1 MSTVLFRR
9 PARRSAPE
17 LPSGELSMQAPPPLP
32 DLESQGFMGVLG
44 ILPMLTSSVAMS
56 MMFLVPGISSV
67 IRYVMMG
74 TMAVSM
80 LLMLV
85 MNLMRP
91 GAERKRK
98 LRGERRGYLR
108 YLAQE
113 RRKVRKVADQQ
124 RRHLLWQHPEPAGL
138 WSAALSKRLWE
149 RRSTHPDFGEVRIGT
164 GRQGLAVSIK
174 APETAPVEDLEPVA
188 SHALRRFIEAYSAVP
203 ETPISIYLPGFA
215 HILMDG
221 DQDAIRGLTRS
232 VLASLATF
240 HSPEDVR
247 IAVLAAPGAATEEW
261 EWVKWLP
268 HCQHPKQTDAA
279 GPVRMVAQ
287 EWEKLEELL
296 GGEELGERGRYE
308 ADSEVSANEPYLVIV
323 VDDAKVPPNAQAATS
338 GYRNAVVLDLS
349 GSLPRRNNKFVLRL
363 QVTED
368 KVEQVTRTESGADEY
383 TLVCRPDNL
392 NPAVSGKLARL
403 ISPYRAGESSEKS
416 EPTLSDFE
424 LPTMLGVG
432 DVKKL
437 DPQITW
443 RPRSTWDQLRIPIG
457 ISESGVPVDLD
468 IKEAAR
474 GGMGPHGILI
484 GATGS
489 GKSEL
494 LRTLV
499 LGLAVTHSSEAL
511 NFVLVDFKGGATF
524 LGMERL
530 PHTSAVITN
539 LADELPLVDRM
550 QEALQSEMTRR
561 QELLRAAGNFSSV
574 HDYEKARTA
583 GAALD
588 PLPSLFVVVDEFS
601 ELLSQKREFIETFVM
616 IGRLGRSLAVHLLL
630 ASQRLEEGRIHALQS
645 HLSYRIGLRTFS
657 ANESRAVL
665 GVPDAYTL
673 PSAPG
678 HGYLKTDTSTLERFR
693 AAYVSGT
700 YRSAT
705 TRTRRQAV
713 IEQQVVPFT
722 TQYLAPRVLES
733 AETEPADA
741 ADAADGE
748 SAETMMDI
756 ILDRLEG
763 QGAPA
768 HRVWLPPLSAPP
780 TLDMLLPPLA
790 PHPELGLCPAGWQG
804 RGLLQVPVGLVDKP
818 LEQLRDNLWA
828 DLSGAGGHVGI
839 AGGTQSGKSTLV
851 RSLVTA
857 LALTHTPR
865 EIQFYCLDF
874 GGGSLSSLRGMPHVG
889 SVAGRLDVDRV
900 IRSVNEIK
908 ALIDRRENDFPA
920 GGVES
925 MAEYRKARREGRFGD
940 DPYGDVFLVIDGW
953 FTLRQD
959 FDKLETAIQEIA
971 SRGLAYGVHLII
983 ASNRWADYRAWLRD
997 AMGTRFELRMG
1008 EPMESDINSKAA
1020 AGVPKVAGR
1029 GLTRERLHF
1038 MAAVPRTDGVESAE
1052 ELADAHRTL
1061 VGAISAA
1068 WQGPR
1073 APQVKL
1079 LPELLPFSEIA
1090 APERDVRVSLGLE
1103 EKALEPAWHDFEQH
1117 PHLIAFGEPETGKSN
1132 LIKVIAQSLIQRYT
1146 PDEARF
1152 IIADPRRNLFDAV
1165 PKEHQLSY
1173 AVAVNAME
1181 TTIKEVAE
1189 SLTKRIPGP
1198 EISPDRL
1205 PLRDWWKGPKL
1216 FLLIDDYD
1224 LLISGSPMRHPMAPI
1239 LDLMSMG
1246 TEIGLHV
1253 VVVRNTTG
1261 AMRSMSDA
1269 LIKRMM
1275 EVGTP
1280 ALLFSCGRE
1289 EGAFLHNTPPKKLPT
1304 GRAQLITRRSAP
1316 VLIQTAAVDK
1326 D

>member
-1 MSTVLFRR
+1 M
-9 PARRSAPE
+9 AA
-17 LPSGELSMQAPPPLP
+17 
-32 DLESQGFMGVLG
+32 QGVM
-44 ILPMLTSSVAMS
+44 MS
-56 MMFLVPGISSV
+56 MMFLMPGISSV
-67 IRYVMMG
+67 FRYVMMG
-74 TMAVSM
+74 AMAFSM
-80 LLMLV
+80 LAMLI
-85 MNLMRP
+85 MNLMKP
-91 GAERKRK
+91 GADRKRK

-113 RRKVRKVADQQ
+113 RRKLRKAADQQ
-124 RRHLLWQHPEPAGL
+124 RRHLLWQHPDPEGL
-138 WSAALSKRLWE
+138 WSIALSKRLWE
-149 RRSTHPDFGEVRIGT
+149 RRPSHPDFGEVRIGT
-164 GRQGLAVSIK
+164 GKQGLAVQVK

-188 SHALRRFIEAYSAVP
+188 THALRRFIEAYSTVP
-203 ETPISIYLPGFA
+203 DTPISIYLPGFA

-221 DQDAIRGLTRS
+221 DRDVARTLARS
-232 VLASLATF
+232 MVASLATF
-240 HSPEDVR
+240 HSPENLRV
-247 IAVLAAPGAATEEW
+247 AVLAGQGAATREW
-261 EWVKWLP
+261 DWAKWLP
-268 HCQHPKQTDAA
+268 HTQHPKETDAA
-279 GPVRMVAQ
+279 GPVRVIAD

-296 GGEELGERGRYE
+296 GGDELSERGRYE
-308 ADSEVSANEPYLVIV
+308 AESEIPANEPYLVII
-323 VDDAKVPPNAQAATS
+323 VDDAKLPINAQAATS
-338 GYRNAVVLDLS
+338 GYRNAVVIDLS
-349 GSLPRRNNKFVLRL
+349 GALPQRNNKYVLRL
-363 QVTED
+363 QLSPD
-368 KVEQVTRTESGADEY
+368 KIEQVTRNEVGADEY
-383 TLVCRPDNL
+383 TLICRPDAL
-392 NPAVSGKLARL
+392 SLGRCSKLARL
-403 ISPYRAGESSEKS
+403 IAPYRAGGSVEKS

-424 LPTMLGVG
+424 LPTLLGVG
-432 DVKKL
+432 DAKKL

-457 ISESGVPVDLD
+457 ISEGGVPVELD

-550 QEALQSEMTRR
+550 QEALASEMTRR
-561 QELLRAAGNFSSV
+561 QELLRAAGNYSSV
-574 HDYEKARTA
+574 HDYEKARQA
-583 GAALD
+583 GADLA
-588 PLPSLFVVVDEFS
+588 PLPSLFIVVDEFS

-705 TRTRRQAV
+705 TRTRRQAI

-722 TQYLAPRVLES
+722 TQYIAPRVLES
-733 AETEPADA
+733 AEAELPEEAPEET
-741 ADAADGE
+741 
-748 SAETMMDI
+748 AETMFGIM
-756 ILDRLEG
+756 LDRLEG
-763 QGAPA
+763 QGSPA

-780 TLDMLLPPLA
+780 TLDMLLPQLGE
-790 PHPELGLCPAGWQG
+790 HPELGLTTVGWDG
-804 RGLLQVPVGLVDKP
+804 RGSLRVPVGIVDKP
-818 LEQLRDNLWA
+818 LEQRRDNMFA

-839 AGGTQSGKSTLV
+839 VGGTQSGKSTLV

-857 LALTHTPR
+857 LALTHTPQ
-865 EIQFYCLDF
+865 EVQFYCLDF
-874 GGGSLSSLRGMPHVG
+874 GGGSLASLRGLPHVG

-900 IRSVNEIK
+900 TRSINEVK
-908 ALIDRRENDFPA
+908 ALIDRRENAFPA
-920 GGVES
+920 AGVES
-925 MAEYRKARREGRFGD
+925 MPEYRKARRQGRFAD
-940 DPYGDVFLVIDGW
+940 DPYGDVFLVVDGW

-959 FDKLETAIQEIA
+959 FDKLEPAIQEIA

-997 AMGTRFELRMG
+997 AMGTRFELRLG

-1020 AGVPKVAGR
+1020 AGVPKVPGR
-1029 GLTRERLHF
+1029 GLTRDRLHF
-1038 MAAVPRTDGVESAE
+1038 MAAVPRTDSVESAE
-1052 ELADAHRTL
+1052 DLADAHREL
-1061 VGAISAA
+1061 VSEISAA
-1068 WQGPR
+1068 WKG
-1073 APQVKL
+1073 APAPKVKL
-1079 LPELLPFSEIA
+1079 LPDVLLFADVA
-1090 APERDVRVSLGLE
+1090 APEADVRISLGLE

-1117 PHLIAFGEPETGKSN
+1117 PHLIAFGETETGKTN
-1132 LIKVIAQSLIQRYT
+1132 LLKLVGESVVRRYT
-1146 PDEARF
+1146 PDEARL

-1165 PKEHQLSY
+1165 PKEYHLNY
-1173 AVAVNAME
+1173 AVSASSLESTV
-1181 TTIKEVAE
+1181 KDVAE
-1189 SLTKRIPGP
+1189 SLQKRVPGP

-1205 PLRDWWKGPKL
+1205 PLRDWWAGPKL

-1224 LLISGSPMRHPMAPI
+1224 LLVSGNPMRHPFAP
-1239 LDLMSMG
+1239 LLELMPQG
-1246 TEIGLHV
+1246 TEVGLHV
-1253 VVVRNTTG
+1253 VLARSTTG
-1261 AMRSMSDA
+1261 GMRAMSDA
-1269 LIKRMM
+1269 LVKRMM
-1275 EVGTP
+1275 EVGSP

-1289 EGAFLHNTPPKKLPT
+1289 EGAFVHNTPPKKLPA
-1304 GRAQLITRRSAP
+1304 GRAQLITRRGAP
-1316 VLIQTAAVDK
+1316 VLVQTALVDAPE
-1326 D
+1326 